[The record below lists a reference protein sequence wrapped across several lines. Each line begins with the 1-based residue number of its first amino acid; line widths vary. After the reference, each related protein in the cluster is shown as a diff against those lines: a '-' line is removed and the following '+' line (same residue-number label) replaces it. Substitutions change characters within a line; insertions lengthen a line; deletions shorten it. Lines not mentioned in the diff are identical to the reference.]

1 MSDRAKNQEKLKI
14 LIAGGAGYLG
24 GYLTDLLIKNGCEVT
39 VYDNLLYEDRY
50 LKPANFIYGDV
61 RDSKKLLSII
71 NGFDAVVW
79 LAAIVGDGACAV
91 EPYYTRAIN
100 VDSVKWLAENYK
112 GKIIFTSTCSVYGFN
127 NNLIDET
134 SELIPLSLYAETK
147 VAAEKLIINQHK
159 NYLIFRLGTLFGVG
173 DDHSR
178 LRFDLVV
185 NSLTMKAARGEV
197 LKVFGGG
204 QWRPLLHVKDAAE
217 AIVFAIKNDLSG
229 IYNLSNKNFMIKD
242 VAEEIQNTLN
252 SFNDSEVKIEYTNL
266 KFEDLRNY
274 KVSADKFKEFG
285 WRPKH
290 ELASGIK
297 EIYQRVKE
305 SRVKEPDH
313 PLYSNAIFIKR
324 KFF

>member
-204 QWRPLLHVKDAAE
+204 QWRHL
-217 AIVFAIKNDLSG
+217 
-229 IYNLSNKNFMIKD
+229 
-242 VAEEIQNTLN
+242 
-252 SFNDSEVKIEYTNL
+252 
-266 KFEDLRNY
+266 
-274 KVSADKFKEFG
+274 
-285 WRPKH
+285 
-290 ELASGIK
+290 
-297 EIYQRVKE
+297 
-305 SRVKEPDH
+305 
-313 PLYSNAIFIKR
+313 
-324 KFF
+324 